1 MEVKASGSLEL
12 VPKGNQVAVT
22 LIFIIAALF
31 LAGSVW
37 LESQGKSFL
46 LSAGIGFCFLFVGF
60 VFWWKSHKN
69 ESLQKAHPFTLKV
82 GDGDK
87 AVEVSADARSLPALV
102 YLKGI
107 LGHYSVVFHREPL
120 PEPSGTVDNT
130 GKPIDGTLETSL
142 AIVRSANEAAQEQ
155 ANKVAQDIYSRAQA
169 IGPIASG
176 SPVVE
181 HIDGASNPE

>member
-12 VPKGNQVAVT
+12 IPKGNQVAVT

-37 LESQGKSFL
+37 LESEGKSFI

-60 VFWWKSHKN
+60 VFWWNSHKN

-82 GDGDK
+82 GEGDK
-87 AVEVSADARSLPALV
+87 AVEVSADARSLPALD

-120 PEPSGTVDNT
+120 PEPSGTVDDV
-130 GKPIDGTLETSL
+130 GKPIDGTLETSQ
-142 AIVRSANEAAQEQ
+142 AIVRRANEAAQEQ
-155 ANKVAQDIYSRAQA
+155 ADKVVQDIYSRVQT
-169 IGPIASG
+169 IGPAISG
-176 SPVVE
+176 SPVVANLE
-181 HIDGASNPE
+181 GESTPK